1 MDEIIEKSC
10 WSIAIK
16 ATVALVAIILIIYL
30 TVGF

>member
-16 ATVALVAIILIIYL
+16 ATIVLVAVISLIYL